1 MKETIQLSIGGYAFM
16 LEKDAAEALS
26 GYLTTLETHY
36 LKQEGG
42 KEIMEGIEE
51 RVAEL
56 LQEKTPKGA
65 VVTLPGVQQV
75 IDVIGRPETIEA
87 DDPAPEAAKEKPRR
101 KLYRDLSN
109 KRLGGVCS
117 GLGNYFGIEVSL
129 LRVIFAVVAVVVFF
143 SCANEGVWCLSV
155 PFFYAILWV
164 SMPAA
169 RTAQE
174 RWAMKGDPGTADDI
188 RRTVQSGIQEMGD
201 TAREV
206 AHSDF
211 FRRFGKWMLV
221 AIGIVLLIVGSSG
234 LASVSVLSLK
244 GTQIFGVPIT
254 RMMEDLSRDWPAV
267 YDLLS
272 TPWVM
277 VLAALAVI
285 LPFVG
290 LLYGGIQLI
299 FGFKSPS
306 WKPGLVIFVLWLIT
320 VIVLLVLFIASVA
333 STSFDW
339 SITV

>member
-1 MKETIQLSIGGYAFM
+1 MKETIQLSIGGYAFY

-26 GYLTTLETHY
+26 GYLTSLETHY
-36 LKQEGG
+36 LGQEGG

-56 LQEKTPKGA
+56 LQENTPKGT
-65 VVTLPGVQQV
+65 VVTLPGVQRV

-87 DDPAPEAAKEKPRR
+87 DDPAPDAGAEKPRR
-101 KLYRDLSN
+101 RLYRDLAN
-109 KRLGGVCS
+109 KRLGGVCA
-117 GLGNYFGIEVSL
+117 GLGNYFGLEVSW
-129 LRVIFAVVAVVVFF
+129 LRIAFAVAAVVVFF
-143 SCANEGVWCLSV
+143 SVAYKGIWCLSV
-155 PFFYAILWV
+155 PVLYSILWV

-188 RRTVQSGIQEMGD
+188 RRTVQSGIHEMGD

-206 AHSDF
+206 VHSDF
-211 FRRFGKWMLV
+211 FQRFGKWILV
-221 AIGIVLLIVGSSG
+221 AVGIVLLIMGSSG

-244 GTQIFGVPIT
+244 GTQLFGVPIT
-254 RMMEDLSRDWPAV
+254 HWMEELSQDRPAM

-272 TPWVM
+272 TPWVV
-277 VLAALAVI
+277 VLAGLAVI

-306 WKPGLVIFVLWLIT
+306 WKPGLVIFVLWLII
-320 VIVLLVLFIASVA
+320 VIILLVLLIAGAAADDYVH
-333 STSFDW
+333 
-339 SITV
+339 IVV